1 VGTYAARER
10 NAGEYPDLARVAA
23 LAGRWWW
30 ALVVG
35 AVVAAILVLMAGAR
49 TGSTYEAEARLLVG
63 PVGGELLVLRGA
75 GQQAET
81 LAQLATSHAVL
92 DRVRRRL
99 GPAAPATDLALLV
112 RASADDV
119 SRVLTI
125 TADTP
130 ARGSAAPLANAVA
143 AEVQRLSPARVR
155 GDVRVVDPAVTPPG
169 PVGSGTKVLAAIA
182 MLATVLG
189 LLALILVADYFRGR
203 IMTEDELVELGALPH
218 LATLRLSRA
227 TAGRPQS
234 PLAPR
239 APDAA
244 AYRLLAGRL
253 DLAVPA
259 SAKRSLLVTG
269 VQRGEGTADVAAG
282 IAAAFAQ
289 DGERVV
295 LIDADTETGELTRR
309 LGLDEHAGL
318 SELLLAPLG
327 GRRTPRLADVM
338 VSHAPTLRVVPRGT
352 ASAPRLPEA
361 RRAVRVVQRL
371 SRGADVVIIS
381 AGPAAASAAA
391 LAWAALADG
400 TVLLVRRGRSRRD
413 GVTRA
418 VRALHQ
424 VGARTVGTLL
434 VDVPRP
440 ARDWRLSVEPEGAA
454 PAPRPAPA
462 AGDAAGQGP

>member
-1 VGTYAARER
+1 VGTYAAGER

-23 LAGRWWW
+23 LARRWWW
-30 ALVVG
+30 ALVAG
-35 AVVAAILVLMAGAR
+35 AVAAAVLVLMAGAR
-49 TGSTYEAEARLLVG
+49 TGSTYEAQARLLVG
-63 PVGGELLVLRGA
+63 PVGGDLLVLRGA

-99 GPAAPATDLALLV
+99 GPAAPKDDLALLV
-112 RASADDV
+112 RASADEV

-125 TADTP
+125 AADTP
-130 ARGSAAPLANAVA
+130 TRGAAAPLANAVA

-155 GDVRVVDPAVTPPG
+155 RDVRVVDPAVTPPG

-189 LLALILVADYFRGR
+189 LLALILVADSFRGR
-203 IMTEDELVELGALPH
+203 IMDEDELVELGALPH
-218 LATLRLSRA
+218 LATLRLSRG
-227 TAGRPQS
+227 TRGVPEPPVGPQ
-234 PLAPR
+234 
-239 APDAA
+239 APDAE

-269 VQRGEGTADVAAG
+269 VQRGEGSADVAAG
-282 IAAAFAQ
+282 IATAFAR
-289 DGERVV
+289 DGEQVV

-309 LGLDEHAGL
+309 LGLEGHAGL
-318 SELLLAPLG
+318 SELLLALLG
-327 GRRTPRLADVM
+327 GRRTPRLADVT
-338 VSHAPTLRVVPRGT
+338 VAGAPTLRIVPRGT
-352 ASAPRLPEA
+352 ASAARLPEA
-361 RRAVRVVQRL
+361 RRAVRLVQRL
-371 SRGADVVIIS
+371 SRGADVVVIS

-391 LAWAALADG
+391 LAWAAVADG
-400 TVLLVRRGRSRRD
+400 TVLLVRRGRSRRED
-413 GVTRA
+413 VTRA

-440 ARDWRLSVEPEGAA
+440 ARNWRLRAAPERAA
-454 PAPRPAPA
+454 PAPRPAHAPQ
-462 AGDAAGQGP
+462 DAAGGR